1 MPKELD
7 FAEWDTLDPIKLA
20 FAAHL
25 WLGLH
30 PHGNQV
36 PHDSPAY
43 LLFQKLK
50 QEVEVLG
57 ILGPTAG
64 YPKGYSRVPRADLK
78 KIAESWGEQPAF
90 LYPEKRPPAT
100 SLDPTIKAE
109 TKCREWL
116 VGLMKNGN
124 KKKSKSAYRTE
135 ANAKYGVSNRAFDRA
150 WGYAVADTGNKTWNR
165 PGRISKH

>member
-7 FAEWDTLDPIKLA
+7 FAEWDPLDPIKLA
-20 FAAHL
+20 IAAHL

-78 KIAESWGEQPAF
+78 NIAESWGEQPGF

-100 SLDPTIKAE
+100 SLDHTIQAE

-116 VGLMKNGN
+116 VGLMKNGDPER
-124 KKKSKSAYRTE
+124 SKSDYRTKAVAKFGVGKRAFGRAW
-135 ANAKYGVSNRAFDRA
+135 ANAVAETSNTN
-150 WGYAVADTGNKTWNR
+150 WIK
-165 PGRISKH
+165 PGPKS

>member
-7 FAEWDTLDPIKLA
+7 FAEWDPLDPIKLA
-20 FAAHL
+20 HAAHL
-25 WLGLH
+25 WLELR
-30 PHGNQV
+30 PQENQV
-36 PHDSPAY
+36 PGNSPAY
-43 LLFQKLK
+43 LVFQRLKQNVHKLK
-50 QEVEVLG
+50 L
-57 ILGPTAG
+57 LGPNAD
-64 YPKGYSRVPRADLK
+64 YPKGHNHVKRTDLK

-100 SLDPTIKAE
+100 SLDHTIKAE

-150 WGYAVADTGNKTWNR
+150 WGYAVADTDNKTWNR
-165 PGRISKH
+165 PGRIS